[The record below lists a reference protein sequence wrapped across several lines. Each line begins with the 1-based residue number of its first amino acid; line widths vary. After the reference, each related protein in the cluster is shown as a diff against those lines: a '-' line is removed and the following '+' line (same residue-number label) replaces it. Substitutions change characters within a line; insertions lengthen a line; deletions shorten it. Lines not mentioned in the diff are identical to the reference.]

1 MSDKLATLRQG
12 PLDATATPA
21 TAKTATATAT
31 PLATAAMNKTTA
43 MDAASAID
51 TPRSSALLAAVLP
64 SLYCAREGARIA
76 YWPTLALEFAA
87 LLQLFGPAPLWGVL
101 AALAARALALG
112 VWWRRAQAPVVAR
125 ERDMVGM
132 ALAVL
137 VYLVLLALPWLAL
150 SLPVLHAR
158 MLTFPALPGAFTA
171 LANGIDHAV
180 EWMTTQFA
188 SEFMGLTQ
196 AMNVLLKLLE
206 AMLASVPWPLALVL
220 LSVVAWR
227 KGGVGSGIFTALA
240 LAYLGLF
247 GFWDKAV
254 TTAALVLAAFI
265 VCVVCGIPLGIAAA
279 KNRVMK
285 ACIMPCLDVMQ
296 TMPSFVYLLP
306 AVAFFSIGKPP
317 ALVAT
322 VIFSIPPLIRLT
334 CLGLDQVPL
343 VVKEALYAHGATPL
357 QTLLKAELPLAAP
370 SISAGV
376 NQSIM
381 MSLSMV
387 VIASLIGGG
396 GLGYDVMFAL
406 QNVQYGRGI
415 LAGLAIVFCAI
426 IFDRLMR
433 RQSPASAHAGRKA

>member
-1 MSDKLATLRQG
+1 MSDKLATLRG
-12 PLDATATPA
+12 RPLEPARTATTTTTAMATATMPS
-21 TAKTATATAT
+21 TASMLSRHT
-31 PLATAAMNKTTA
+31 
-43 MDAASAID
+43 
-51 TPRSSALLAAVLP
+51 LLAWALP
-64 SLYCAREGARIA
+64 PLYCARHGARWL
-76 YWPTLALEFAA
+76 YWVALALEFTA
-87 LLQLFGPAPLWGVL
+87 LLQLFGTHPLWGGL
-101 AALAARALALG
+101 AALASRGLVLAAGARRIPGGASQRPATG
-112 VWWRRAQAPVVAR
+112 YA
-125 ERDMVGM
+125 

-137 VYLVLLALPWLAL
+137 VYLVMLALPWLAL
-150 SLPVLHAR
+150 GMPVLHAQ
-158 MLTFPALPGAFTA
+158 MLSFPALPGA
-171 LANGIDHAV
+171 LDVVANGIDHAV
-180 EWMTTQFA
+180 EWMTTQF
-188 SEFMGLTQ
+188 SSQFMGLTQ
-196 AMNVLLKLLE
+196 AMNAWLLLLE
-206 AMLASVPWPLALVL
+206 AMLAAVPWPLALAL
-220 LSVVAWR
+220 LGFAAWR
-227 KGGVGSGIFTALA
+227 KGGLGAGVFTLLA
-240 LAYLGLF
+240 LGYLGLF

-265 VCVVCGIPLGIAAA
+265 VCLVLGIPLGIAAA
-279 KNRVMK
+279 KNRIVK

-322 VIFSIPPLIRLT
+322 VIFSMPPLIRLT

-343 VVKEALYAHGATPL
+343 VVKEALYAHGATPW

-433 RQSPASAHAGRKA
+433 RQSPAAETRFKKSVNASGPVGP